1 VVGALALELDRQPRD
16 LQLEVVDELQA
27 DVDVA
32 SPRVGDGEALEQLAA
47 GMPEQIR
54 DRARVT
60 EGDQRGVD
68 AVLQRGAVANQ
79 VQPKARVCPMFCVR
93 SG

>member
-1 VVGALALELDRQPRD
+1 
-16 LQLEVVDELQA
+16 
-27 DVDVA
+27 
-32 SPRVGDGEALEQLAA
+32 
-47 GMPEQIR
+47 MPEQIR

-79 VQPKARVCPMFCVR
+79 VQPKARELALTADRWVG
-93 SG
+93 S